1 MICQIRYNK
10 PVKKLKLRVGFD
22 ARMVAY
28 RQAGIG
34 QYNLNLL
41 RELVR
46 LQLERDDFELSVYQ
60 SRKEPRPPAEWLE
73 FAEPVATGIKKRV
86 LWTPP
91 HHRWEQLALPLELLP
106 AGPEVFHSPDFI
118 PPFRRWAWRRL
129 LPRSIASVITIHDLA
144 FLRFPH
150 LLTAESARYYGQ
162 IRRAALSAERIIAV
176 SESTARDVVEQLG
189 VSREKVRVVYEA
201 ANPLYRP
208 LAVAER
214 AKLEKAE
221 AKGVA
226 GKLEQA
232 GLRPQDSFLLFVSTI
247 EPRKNLPTLLKA
259 YRSMLDRMTEVE
271 TQPKLVLAG
280 REGWLY
286 QDIYKLAEE
295 LNLKEKLVWLGGV
308 SSEELLYLYNRAAL
322 LAMPSLYEGFGLPPL
337 EALACGC
344 PALVADT
351 SSLPEVAGP
360 VGLKLPPEEIGAWT
374 AALLDGW
381 QNRTG
386 HRASTL
392 EEGPKWAST
401 FSWRRA
407 AEETLQVYREARQN

>member
-1 MICQIRYNK
+1 M
-10 PVKKLKLRVGFD
+10 KKLKLRVGFD
-22 ARMVAY
+22 ARMIAY

-41 RELVR
+41 RELAH
-46 LQLERDDFELSVYQ
+46 LQLERGDFELLVYQ
-60 SRKEPRPPAEWLE
+60 SRKEPRPPSEWLE
-73 FAEPVATGIKKRV
+73 FPKPVATKIEKRV

-91 HHRWEQLALPLELLP
+91 HHRWEQLALPLELFP
-106 AGPEVFHSPDFI
+106 AGPDVFHSPDFI
-118 PPFRRWAWRRL
+118 PPFRRWAWHHV
-129 LPRSIASVITIHDLA
+129 LPRPFASVITIHDLA

-150 LLTAESARYYGQ
+150 LLTEESARYYGQ
-162 IRRAALSAERIIAV
+162 VRRAALSAQLVIAV
-176 SESTARDVVEQLG
+176 SESTALDVVEQLG
-189 VSREKVRVVYEA
+189 LSREKVRVVYEA

-208 LAVAER
+208 LSVAEV
-214 AKLEKAE
+214 ADLEKAA

-226 GKLEQA
+226 KKLEQA
-232 GLRPQDSFLLFVSTI
+232 GLTPQNSFLLFVSTI

-259 YRSMLDRMTEVE
+259 YCGMLDRVPEGE
-271 TQPKLVLAG
+271 SRPKLVLAG

-286 QDIYKLAEE
+286 QDIYKLADE

-344 PALVADT
+344 PAVVADT

-360 VGLKLPPEEIGAWT
+360 VGQKLPPEEIPAWT

-381 QNRTG
+381 QNRATN
-386 HRASTL
+386 RATTL

-407 AEETLQVYREARQN
+407 AEETLKVYQEAGPG